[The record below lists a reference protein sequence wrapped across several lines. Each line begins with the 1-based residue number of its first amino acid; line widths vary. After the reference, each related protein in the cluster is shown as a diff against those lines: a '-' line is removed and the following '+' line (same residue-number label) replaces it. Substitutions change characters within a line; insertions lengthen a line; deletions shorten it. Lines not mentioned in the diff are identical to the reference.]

1 MLNSSSSAQMH
12 CCKILLM
19 SAYLH
24 LPDGS
29 QAVPNCISSTAM
41 NYGITWPQEI
51 CGVLFCLALA
61 QRGQAM
67 HHRWAHTLSKMGRRW
82 RKKGRQ
88 GRDVPFLLKLLKFCS
103 VSRRKEQDFCLFFFP
118 LKKKKR
124 LISRV
129 WVDLGLHEGVT
140 EQWKISWDVAPW
152 FIELLVSALF

>member
-12 CCKILLM
+12 CCKILLL

-61 QRGQAM
+61 QHGQAM
-67 HHRWAHTLSKMGRRW
+67 HHEEAHTLSKMEVTNRE
-82 RKKGRQ
+82 RQ
-88 GRDVPFLLKLLKFCS
+88 QGKECWKFCS
-103 VSRRKEQDFCLFFFP
+103 IHGRKEQDFCPISFFFFT
-118 LKKKKR
+118 LEKR

-129 WVDLGLHEGVT
+129 RVDLGLHEGVT
-140 EQWKISWDVAPW
+140 EQREISWDVAPW

>member
-67 HHRWAHTLSKMGRRW
+67 HHRWAHTLSKNGTKVKEKREARERRAFSAQTVEVLFSEQ
-82 RKKGRQ
+82 KKRT
-88 GRDVPFLLKLLKFCS
+88 RLLS
-103 VSRRKEQDFCLFFFP
+103 IFFP

-129 WVDLGLHEGVT
+129 WVDSGLHEGVT

>member
-1 MLNSSSSAQMH
+1 MLNSSSSTQMH
-12 CCKILLM
+12 CCKILLL

-61 QRGQAM
+61 QHGQAM
-67 HHRWAHTLSKMGRRW
+67 HHQESPHFVKMEVTKRERGRR
-82 RKKGRQ
+82 R
-88 GRDVPFLLKLLKFCS
+88 VPLLLKVLKVLFNKHENRTRLLS
-103 VSRRKEQDFCLFFFP
+103 NFFFFHFG
-118 LKKKKR
+118 KR

-129 WVDLGLHEGVT
+129 QVDLGLHEGVT
-140 EQWKISWDVAPW
+140 EQQEISWDVAPW